1 MKNFLKLMLVSP
13 LLWAMSCSSDD
24 SKPKEV
30 PDAEPIVLKSDFD
43 SKMNTN
49 NLFAIN
55 LFKTAVEK
63 SDGNVLVSPLSVNM
77 ALSMTWNGADG
88 TTKSEMQQMLGNE
101 GYTPSEINEYSKSL
115 SEALL
120 KLDPTTELL
129 IANSIW
135 TAKDLPLEK
144 SFIEVN
150 QSNYNATVE
159 EVDFSSPTTLERI
172 NTWCSEKTKGKIPK
186 ALDQLSP
193 DAKFALV
200 NALYFKGKWREK
212 FDVKN
217 TTDALFTNADG
228 KRPIVKMM
236 IQESHFGYIDD
247 ENWRCLS
254 LPYGNKAF
262 SMVILLPKNEKKLS
276 DLLPTL
282 TADSWNAMLK
292 GLNNHKVVVRLPRFK
307 GEYAYDM
314 HKEILP
320 AMGMKQAFNPLTA
333 NFSKMCSLAPLYITQ
348 VVHKT
353 FVEVNE
359 EGTEAAATTVV
370 VGDLATAGPESAI
383 DFFVDQPF
391 IYAIRE
397 NSTGTIL
404 FIGKVDNF

>member
-1 MKNFLKLMLVSP
+1 MKNCLKLILISP

-30 PDAEPIVLKSDFD
+30 PNAKAIVLKSDFD

-55 LFKTAVEK
+55 LFKTTVEK
-63 SDGNVLVSPLSVNM
+63 SNGNVLVSPLSVNM

-88 TTKSEMQQMLGNE
+88 TTKNEMQQMLGNE
-101 GYTPSEINEYSKSL
+101 GYTPSQINEYSRSL

-120 KLDPTTELL
+120 TVDPTTELL

-150 QSNYNATVE
+150 QNNYNATVE
-159 EVDFSSPTTLERI
+159 EVDFSSPATLEKI

-186 ALDQLSP
+186 ALDKVTS
-193 DAKFALV
+193 DTKFALI
-200 NALYFKGKWREK
+200 NALYFKGKWRSK
-212 FDVKN
+212 FDAKN
-217 TTDALFTNADG
+217 TVDALFANADG

-236 IQESHFGYIDD
+236 IQESHFGYSDN

-254 LPYGNKAF
+254 LPYGNNAF
-262 SMVILLPKNEKKLS
+262 SMVILLPNNEKKMS
-276 DLLPTL
+276 DLFPTL
-282 TADSWNAMLK
+282 TADSWSTILD

-307 GEYAYDM
+307 GEYAYNM
-314 HKEILP
+314 HEAILP
-320 AMGMKQAFNPLTA
+320 AMGMKQAFDPRKA
-333 NFSKMCSLAPLYITQ
+333 NFSKMCNLAPLYISQ

-370 VGDLATAGPESAI
+370 TGDVTAAGPESTI

-404 FIGKVDNF
+404 FMGKVDNF

>member
-1 MKNFLKLMLVSP
+1 MKDFLKLMLVSP

-24 SKPKEV
+24 SNSKQV

-55 LFKTAVEK
+55 LFKTTVEK

-77 ALSMTWNGADG
+77 ALNMTWNGADG

-120 KLDPTTELL
+120 KVDPTTELL

-135 TAKDLPLEK
+135 TTKDLPLEK

-150 QSNYNATVE
+150 QNNYNATVE
-159 EVDFSSPTTLERI
+159 EVDFSSPATLGKI

-186 ALDQLSP
+186 ALDQLASET
-193 DAKFALV
+193 KFALI
-200 NALYFKGKWREK
+200 NALYFKGKWRST
-212 FDVKN
+212 FDAKN
-217 TTDALFTNADG
+217 TVDALFANADG

-236 IQESHFGYIDD
+236 IQESSFGYTDN

-254 LPYGNKAF
+254 LPYGNNAF
-262 SMVILLPKNEKKLS
+262 SMVILLPNNGKKMN
-276 DLLPTL
+276 DLFPTL
-282 TADSWNAMLK
+282 TADSWSTMLDR
-292 GLNNHKVVVRLPRFK
+292 LSNHKVVVRLPRFK

-320 AMGMKQAFNPLTA
+320 AMGMKQAFNPDEA

-359 EGTEAAATTVV
+359 EGTEAAAITVV
-370 VGDLATAGPESAI
+370 VGEVTSVGPESTI